1 MLFSKHQ
8 LNYQIGLTVMFDSLT
23 ELLDKIYLGEDA
35 TIEFKR
41 ALPHRNSL
49 ADEIAA
55 FANARGGVILI
66 GVDDDGEIIG
76 VDRHALDTAEKTVI
90 EICADSIEPIVLIF
104 TEKLRID
111 DKNLLKIEVPRSLFV
126 HKTANG
132 YFMRQGSSKRE
143 MPTEQLARLFQTRSQ
158 ARIIAFDEQ
167 FVPNTDKETLREPL
181 YQRFLTEGS
190 PEDEMDDLLLKR
202 HLLVKDGEQNRAS
215 VAGMLMCH
223 EKPDDYLYNS
233 FIQAVHYLS
242 TEKDANYQLDAKDF
256 KGPLDQQIID
266 AFKFVQKYTAVAA
279 RKVIGRIDYPE
290 YSMRAVFEAIVNAV
304 VHRDYSKT
312 GSKIRLFM
320 FDGRLEL
327 YSPGALANT
336 VTVDNLR
343 YSQATRNELLARLL
357 SEIRLDDD
365 MERLVKRKHFLE
377 RRGEGVGI
385 ILNESET
392 LSGKT
397 PIYEM
402 FGEELRLTIFAAKP
416 PNEKT
421 TPSPK

>member
-1 MLFSKHQ
+1 
-8 LNYQIGLTVMFDSLT
+8 MFDSLT
-23 ELLDKIYLGEDA
+23 ELIEKIYLGEDA

-41 ALPHRNSL
+41 ALPHRSSL
-49 ADEIAA
+49 TDEIAA

-66 GVDDDGEIIG
+66 GVDDNTEIIG
-76 VDRHALDTAEKTVI
+76 INRQELDRAEKTVV
-90 EICADSIEPIVLIF
+90 EICQDSIDPTVLIF

-126 HKTANG
+126 HKTSNG
-132 YFMRQGSSKRE
+132 YFIRQGSSKRE

-167 FVPNTDKETLREPL
+167 FVPNTDRDTLKSDL
-181 YQRFLTEGS
+181 YQRFITEGAT
-190 PEDEMDDLLLKR
+190 EDEIDDLLLKR
-202 HLLVKDGEQNRAS
+202 RLLVKDGAQNRAS
-215 VAGMLMCH
+215 VAGVLMCH
-223 EKPDDYLYNS
+223 ENPDDYLYNS
-233 FIQAVHYLS
+233 FIQAVFYLS
-242 TEKDANYQLDAKDF
+242 KEKDANYQLDAQDF
-256 KGPLDQQIID
+256 KGPLDQQIIH
-266 AFKFVQKYTAVAA
+266 AMRFVKRYNAVAA
-279 RKVIGRIDYPE
+279 RKDIGRIDYPE

-320 FDGRLEL
+320 FDDRLEL

-357 SEIRLDDD
+357 SEITLDDD
-365 MERLVKRKHFLE
+365 MSRRVRRRHFLE

-397 PIYEM
+397 PVYEL
-402 FGEELRLTIFAAKP
+402 FDEELRLTIFAAKP
-416 PNEKT
+416 PPVMEK
-421 TPSPK
+421 

>member
-1 MLFSKHQ
+1 M
-8 LNYQIGLTVMFDSLT
+8 YGSLT
-23 ELLDKIYLGEDA
+23 ELIEKISLGEDT

-66 GVDDDGEIIG
+66 GVDDTREIVGI
-76 VDRHALDTAEKTVI
+76 DRQELDTAEKTVV
-90 EICADSIEPIVLIF
+90 EICQDSIDPVLFIF

-126 HKTANG
+126 HKTSNG
-132 YFMRQGSSKRE
+132 YFIRQGSSKRE
-143 MPTEQLARLFQTRSQ
+143 MPTEQLARLFQSRSQ

-167 FVPNTDKETLREPL
+167 FVPNTSKDTLKSDL
-181 YQRFLTEGS
+181 YERFITQSATADAVE
-190 PEDEMDDLLLKR
+190 DLLLKR
-202 HLLVKDGEQNRAS
+202 RLLVKEDQQNRAS
-215 VAGMLMCH
+215 VAGVLMCH

-233 FIQAVHYLS
+233 FIQAVFYRGK
-242 TEKDANYQLDAKDF
+242 ERDANYQIDAKDF

-266 AFKFVQKYTAVAA
+266 AMGFVYRYNAVAA
-279 RKVIGRIDYPE
+279 RKDVGRIDFPE
-290 YSMRAVFEAIVNAV
+290 YSMRAVFEAVVNAV

-320 FDGRLEL
+320 FSDRLEL

-357 SEIRLDDD
+357 SEITLDDD
-365 MERLVKRKHFLE
+365 MSRQVVRRHFLE

-385 ILNESET
+385 ILNESEA
-392 LSGKT
+392 LSGRT
-397 PIYEM
+397 PVYEV
-402 FGEELRLTIFAAKP
+402 FDEELRLTIFAAKP
-416 PNEKT
+416 PWQAEV
-421 TPSPK
+421 

>member
-1 MLFSKHQ
+1 
-8 LNYQIGLTVMFDSLT
+8 MFDSLT
-23 ELLDKIYLGEDA
+23 ELIEKISLGEDA

-41 ALPHRNSL
+41 TLPHRNSL

-66 GVDDDGEIIG
+66 GVDDTGEVIG
-76 VDRHALDTAEKTVI
+76 INRHELDRAEKTVV
-90 EICADSIEPIVLIF
+90 EICQDSIEPMLLIF

-132 YFMRQGSSKRE
+132 YFIRQGSSKRE
-143 MPTEQLARLFQTRSQ
+143 MPTEQLARLFQSRSQ

-167 FVPNTDKETLREPL
+167 FVPNTSQDTLKRDL
-181 YQRFLTEGS
+181 YQRFITEDATTDDM
-190 PEDEMDDLLLKR
+190 EDLLLKR
-202 HLLVKDGEQNRAS
+202 HLLVKEGQQSLAS
-215 VAGMLMCH
+215 VAGILMCH
-223 EKPDDYLYNS
+223 DKPDDYLYNS
-233 FIQAVHYLS
+233 FIQAVYYRGK
-242 TEKDANYQLDAKDF
+242 ERDANYQIDAKDF

-266 AFKFVQKYTAVAA
+266 TMRFVYRYNAVAA
-279 RKVIGRIDYPE
+279 RKDIGRIDFPE
-290 YSMRAVFEAIVNAV
+290 YSMRAVFEAVVNAV

-312 GSKIRLFM
+312 SSKIRLFM
-320 FDGRLEL
+320 FSDRLEL

-357 SEIRLDDD
+357 SEIALDDD
-365 MERLVKRKHFLE
+365 MGKQVIRRHFLE

-392 LSGKT
+392 LSGKA
-397 PIYEM
+397 PVYEL
-402 FGEELRLTIFAAKP
+402 FDEELRLTIFAAKP
-416 PNEKT
+416 FQYKAN
-421 TPSPK
+421 

>member
-1 MLFSKHQ
+1 M
-8 LNYQIGLTVMFDSLT
+8 YDSLT
-23 ELLDKIYLGEDA
+23 ELMEKIPLGEDT

-66 GVDDDGEIIG
+66 GVDDTGEIVGI
-76 VDRHALDTAEKTVI
+76 DRQELDTAEKTVV
-90 EICADSIEPIVLIF
+90 EICQDSIDPVLFIF

-111 DKNLLKIEVPRSLFV
+111 GKNLLRIEVPRSLFV
-126 HKTANG
+126 HKTSNG

-143 MPTEQLARLFQTRSQ
+143 MPTEQLARLFQSRSQ

-167 FVPNTDKETLREPL
+167 FVPNTNRDTLKKDL
-181 YQRFLTEGS
+181 YERFITEGARA
-190 PEDEMDDLLLKR
+190 EAIEDLLLKR
-202 HLLVKDGEQNRAS
+202 RLLVKEDQQNRAS
-215 VAGMLMCH
+215 VAGILMCH
-223 EKPDDYLYNS
+223 DKPDDYLYNS
-233 FIQAVHYLS
+233 FIQAVFYRGQH
-242 TEKDANYQLDAKDF
+242 KDANYQLDAKDF
-256 KGPLDQQIID
+256 KGPLDQQIINTV
-266 AFKFVQKYTAVAA
+266 KFVERYNAVAA
-279 RKVIGRIDYPE
+279 RKDIGRIDFPE
-290 YSMRAVFEAIVNAV
+290 YSMRAVFEAVVNAV

-320 FDGRLEL
+320 FADRLEL

-357 SEIRLDDD
+357 SEITLDDD
-365 MERLVKRKHFLE
+365 MSRQVVRRHFLE

-392 LSGKT
+392 LSGKI
-397 PIYEM
+397 PVYEV
-402 FGEELRLTIFAAKP
+402 FDEELRLTIFAAKP
-416 PNEKT
+416 VWVQHKA
-421 TPSPK
+421 S

>member
-1 MLFSKHQ
+1 
-8 LNYQIGLTVMFDSLT
+8 MFGSLT
-23 ELLDKIYLGEDA
+23 ELIEKIHLGEDA

-41 ALPHRNSL
+41 ELPRRSNL

-66 GVDDDGEIIG
+66 GVDDTGEIIG
-76 VDRHALDTAEKTVI
+76 LNRQELDNAEKTVV
-90 EICADSIEPIVLIF
+90 EICQDSIDPILLIF

-111 DKNLLKIEVPRSLFV
+111 GKNLLKIEVPRSLFV

-132 YFMRQGSSKRE
+132 YFIRQGSSKRE

-167 FVPNTDKETLREPL
+167 FVPNTDERTLKRYL
-181 YQRFLTEGS
+181 YQRFITEGAT
-190 PEDEMDDLLLKR
+190 EDEVEDLLLKR
-202 HLLVKDGEQNRAS
+202 RLLVKEDGQNRAS
-215 VAGMLMCH
+215 VAGVLMCH
-223 EKPDDYLYNS
+223 EAPDDYLYNS
-233 FIQAVHYLS
+233 FIQAVFYLS
-242 TEKDANYQLDAKDF
+242 KEMDANHQLDAQDF
-256 KGPLDQQIID
+256 KGPLDQQIIH
-266 AFKFVQKYTAVAA
+266 AMRFVKRYNAVAA
-279 RKVIGRIDYPE
+279 RKDVGRIDYPE

-320 FDGRLEL
+320 FDDRLEL

-357 SEIRLDDD
+357 SEITLDDD
-365 MERLVKRKHFLE
+365 MRKQVARRHFLE

-397 PIYEM
+397 PVYKV
-402 FGEELRLTIFAAKP
+402 FDEELRLTIFAAR
-416 PNEKT
+416 
-421 TPSPK
+421 SPHETER